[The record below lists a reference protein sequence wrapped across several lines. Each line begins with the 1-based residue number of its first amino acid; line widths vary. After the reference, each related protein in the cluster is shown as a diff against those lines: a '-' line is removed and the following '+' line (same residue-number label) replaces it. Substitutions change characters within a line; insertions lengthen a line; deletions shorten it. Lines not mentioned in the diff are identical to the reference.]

1 MLQQGAGRVQPIVH
15 DELREGHPLATPE
28 LLHGTPLAR
37 RMHEFTFFAYQ
48 ANEALHMTAG
58 EHIRRMVIDMAKE
71 RLMDDQPVS
80 SVAYDLG
87 FDYPQHMTRLFKKYV
102 GCSPSEYVRK
112 QGK

>member
-1 MLQQGAGRVQPIVH
+1 MLQQGADRVQPILH

-58 EHIRRMVIDMAKE
+58 ICEKTRK
-71 RLMDDQPVS
+71 
-80 SVAYDLG
+80 VAISFL
-87 FDYPQHMTRLFKKYV
+87 RIILN
-102 GCSPSEYVRK
+102 
-112 QGK
+112 

>member
-71 RLMDDQPVS
+71 RLMDDQPVGICEKTRK
-80 SVAYDLG
+80 VAISFL
-87 FDYPQHMTRLFKKYV
+87 RIILN
-102 GCSPSEYVRK
+102 
-112 QGK
+112 

>member
-48 ANEALHMTAG
+48 ANEALHMTANLRAFSFSF
-58 EHIRRMVIDMAKE
+58 IKVIVSESCASA
-71 RLMDDQPVS
+71 LMN
-80 SVAYDLG
+80 
-87 FDYPQHMTRLFKKYV
+87 LF
-102 GCSPSEYVRK
+102 SL
-112 QGK
+112 

>member
-1 MLQQGAGRVQPIVH
+1 MLQQGADRVQPILH

-48 ANEALHMTAG
+48 ANEALHMT
-58 EHIRRMVIDMAKE
+58 
-71 RLMDDQPVS
+71 
-80 SVAYDLG
+80 
-87 FDYPQHMTRLFKKYV
+87 RLFKKYV

-112 QGK
+112 IINIIFMFSILKDELLQK